1 MIDFKKEL
9 NDEQYRVVTEGD
21 GHCLVLAG
29 AGSGKTRA
37 ITYRVAYLI
46 EQGIQPEEILLVTFT
61 NKAAREMVERVQH
74 LTGGETRLPWSGTFH
89 HICYR
94 ILRQYAPL
102 TGYRSNFT
110 ILDTEDSRDLIKLS
124 VKQEGI
130 DRTQKRFPSPAVI
143 QSLISYSRNA
153 SKSMEEVLD
162 EKHPQWLDVVE
173 TITRIASE
181 YARRKMEANAMDFD
195 DLLVNTYVL
204 LSRSETVRLKFSE
217 QFKYVLVDEYQDT
230 NSIQASLIKLFSSM
244 HRNLLVVG
252 DDAQSI
258 YSFRAADIQNIL
270 DFTYYY
276 SDAKIFKLEI
286 NYRSTPEILTLAN
299 EIISNNE
306 KQYKKELKSHRDNH
320 VKPELHAFADGQE
333 EAEFIA
339 QRILELRDEGVPLKE
354 MAVLFRASHHSQV
367 LEMEL
372 TKRDIPYDY
381 RGGVRFF
388 ERAHVKDVLAYLR
401 IFQNNTDTIAWS
413 RVLNM
418 QSGIGPATVES
429 IIHKIIKQTG
439 GNLLHTTDT
448 DEVYE
453 NRMTTDVLGI
463 FGESL
468 SARAKIGWKEFLSIW
483 ADMVRIK
490 TSEPAQLIRAVMNSG
505 YATYLEAEYPDYR
518 ERLEDIEQ
526 LAVFGERQPDL
537 QRFLADASL
546 QESFST
552 PVGKKAAEDEE
563 QVVLSTIH
571 QAKGL
576 EWTAVFI
583 IHLINGQFPNER
595 ALREA
600 NGVEEERRLFYVAV
614 TRAKTYLHLS
624 YPLIGGF
631 DTMMQGPSIF
641 VEEVSRDLLD
651 EHHLGGSTVFT
662 DPSDDEDDIQYI
674 SEDEPFASKPRKA
687 GGFLSSIDDL

>member
-46 EQGIQPEEILLVTFT
+46 EQGIQPEQILLVTFT
-61 NKAAREMVERVQH
+61 NKAAREMVERVKH
-74 LTGGETRLPWSGTFH
+74 LTDGEVKLPWSGTFH

-94 ILRQYAPL
+94 VLRQYAPL
-102 TGYRSNFT
+102 MGYRLNFT

-124 VKQEGI
+124 LKQEGI
-130 DRTQKRFPSPAVI
+130 DRTQKRFPSAAVI

-153 SKSMEEVLD
+153 GTSMEEVLD
-162 EKHPQWLDVVE
+162 EKHPQWLDVAEV
-173 TITRIASE
+173 INRIASD
-181 YARRKMEANAMDFD
+181 YARRKLEANAMDFD
-195 DLLVNTYVL
+195 DLLVNTYL
-204 LSRSETVRLKFSE
+204 LLFKSEPVRLKFSE

-230 NSIQASLIKLFSSM
+230 NKIQASLIKLFASM
-244 HRNLLVVG
+244 HHNLLVVG

-270 DFTYYY
+270 DFTYNF
-276 SDAKIFKLEI
+276 SDAKIFKLET

-306 KQYKKELKSHRDNH
+306 KQYKKELKSHREPH

-339 QRILELRDEGVPLKE
+339 ERILELRDEGVPLKE

-401 IFQNNTDTIAWS
+401 VFQNNTDTIAWS
-413 RVLNM
+413 RILNM
-418 QSGIGPATVES
+418 QAGIGPATVQ
-429 IIHKIIKQTG
+429 IIIDKIIKQVG
-439 GNLLHTTDT
+439 GSLLGEEAGQGLSLDALLT
-448 DEVYE
+448 
-453 NRMTTDVLGI
+453 

-468 SARAKIGWKEFLSIW
+468 PARAKIGWKEFLSIW
-483 ADMVRIK
+483 EDMIRMHS
-490 TSEPAQLIRAVMNSG
+490 TEPAPLIRAVMNSG

-526 LAVFGERQPDL
+526 LAVFAERQIDL

-546 QESFST
+546 QESFNN
-552 PVGKKAAEDEE
+552 PAGKKVSDDDE

-576 EWTAVFI
+576 EWSAVFI
-583 IHLINGQFPNER
+583 MHLINGQFPNDR

-600 NGVEEERRLFYVAV
+600 NGIEEERRLFYVAV
-614 TRAKTYLHLS
+614 TRAKTYLHLT
-624 YPLIGGF
+624 YPLMGGF
-631 DTMMQGPSIF
+631 DTMLQGPSIF

-651 EHHLGGSTVFT
+651 QHHLGDGSTVFT

-674 SEDEPFASKPRKA
+674 SEDEPFPSKPRKV
-687 GGFLSSIDDL
+687 GGFLSNIADL